1 MKRKFLYIP
10 IWAILGLALSTAV
23 VFAQAGNKPFIK
35 NQKLIVD
42 PIPLNLEQLTL
53 FADRVF
59 TGVPLSRKEKIDPK
73 TNIPVIEYTF
83 KISEIIKD
91 KNKRIGNKKKIT
103 FKQWKPISGDVDFFS
118 EKRYVVFLNAD
129 SSIGFTSPVGL
140 WQGQFEIEQHKVNG
154 VKTDFVRNR
163 LNNKGLG
170 KNLKTQKT
178 ISIEGD
184 KVLNDYISRAS
195 EAGQPIKYR
204 EFVKSIRALDRRGSS
219 Y

>member
-1 MKRKFLYIP
+1 MKRNFLYIP
-10 IWAILGLALSTAV
+10 VWALLGLALSTAV
-23 VFAQAGNKPFIK
+23 VFAQAENKPFIK

-42 PIPLNLEQLTL
+42 PIPLDLEQLTL

-59 TGVPLSRKEKIDPK
+59 SGVPLNRKEKVDPK

-91 KNKRIGNKKKIT
+91 KNKRIGNKKKVT
-103 FKQWKPISGDVDFFS
+103 FKQWKPISSDVDFS
-118 EKRYVVFLNAD
+118 SDKRYVVFLNAD

-154 VKTDFVRNR
+154 IKIDFVRNR

-170 KNLKTQKT
+170 KNLKTKKV

-184 KVLNDYISRAS
+184 KALNDYISRAS
-195 EAGQPIKYR
+195 ETGQPIKYR
-204 EFVKSIRALDRRGSS
+204 EFVKSIKALDRGNS